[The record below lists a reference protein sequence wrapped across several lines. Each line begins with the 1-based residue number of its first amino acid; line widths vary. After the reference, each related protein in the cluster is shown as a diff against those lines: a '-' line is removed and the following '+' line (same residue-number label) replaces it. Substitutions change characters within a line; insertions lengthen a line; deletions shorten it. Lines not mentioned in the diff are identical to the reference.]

1 MEQKQKETML
11 EKFGRFVTMAGN
23 AILMNL
29 LFLVACL
36 PVVTIGQ
43 AWCGLMGAIRYNI
56 RGEKWIIG
64 FKVGYKT
71 RFWRGTLVWIV
82 GLLAALFFM
91 WDMNLAII
99 AGDTVTLVASS
110 LMLLFVTMLLHAAL
124 ALNVYIYTNV
134 ATWLKN
140 AVDLLFKTPLQLLLG
155 TVMFW
160 FPIVGVL
167 VLMPDDP
174 TVIYVVLE
182 LSLVLL
188 CVYYT
193 LTALATTMALKGGL
207 LDTLLACRA
216 EGLIIA
222 EEGAMP
228 IVEESEEEPQ

>member
-1 MEQKQKETML
+1 MKEKETIIDKL
-11 EKFGRFVTMAGN
+11 GRFITMAGN

-29 LFLVACL
+29 LFLVACI

-56 RGEKWIIG
+56 RGEKWIVG
-64 FKVGYKT
+64 FKVGFKT
-71 RFWRGTLVWIV
+71 RFFRGTLVWIV

-91 WDMNLAII
+91 WDMNAALAT
-99 AGDTVTLVASS
+99 GDTVTLIASS
-110 LMLLFVTMLLHAAL
+110 LMFAFVTMLLHAAL
-124 ALNVYIYTNV
+124 TLNVYIYTGV

-140 AVDLLFKTPLQLLLG
+140 AVDLLFKTPLQLLLSAA
-155 TVMFW
+155 MFW
-160 FPIVGVL
+160 LPILGVL

-174 TVIYVVLE
+174 GIIYLVLE
-182 LSLVLL
+182 FSLVFL

-193 LTALATTMALKGGL
+193 LAALVTTMALKGGL
-207 LDTLLACRA
+207 LDTLLSCRA

-228 IVEESEEEPQ
+228 IEEDEVEDDE

>member
-1 MEQKQKETML
+1 ML
-11 EKFGRFVTMAGN
+11 EKFGKFITLAGN

-29 LFLVACL
+29 LFLAACI

-56 RGEKWIIG
+56 RGEKWIVG
-64 FKVGYKT
+64 FKKGYKT
-71 RFWRGTLVWIV
+71 RFWRGTLVWTV

-91 WDMNLAII
+91 WDMNAAIVT
-99 AGDTVTLVASS
+99 GDTVTLIASS
-110 LMLLFVTMLLHAAL
+110 LMFAFVIMLLHAAL

-134 ATWLKN
+134 STWLKN

-155 TVMFW
+155 AALFW

-174 TVIYVVLE
+174 VVIYVVLE
-182 LSLVLL
+182 LSLVLV

-193 LTALATTMALKGGL
+193 LAALVTTMALKGGL
-207 LDTLLACRA
+207 LDTLLSCRA

-228 IVEESEEEPQ
+228 IVEDEVADDE

>member
-1 MEQKQKETML
+1 ML

-29 LFLVACL
+29 LFLAACI

-56 RGEKWIIG
+56 RGEKWIVG
-64 FKVGYKT
+64 FKTGYKT
-71 RFWRGTLVWIV
+71 RFWRGTLVWTV

-91 WDMNLAII
+91 WDMNAAIVT
-99 AGDTVTLVASS
+99 GDTVTLIASS
-110 LMLLFVTMLLHAAL
+110 LMFVFVIMLLHAAL

-134 ATWLKN
+134 SIWLKN
-140 AVDLLFKTPLQLLLG
+140 AVDLLFKIPLQLLLG
-155 TVMFW
+155 AALFW
-160 FPIVGVL
+160 FPVVGVL

-174 TVIYVVLE
+174 VVIYVVLE
-182 LSLVLL
+182 LSLVLV

-193 LTALATTMALKGGL
+193 LAALATTMALKGGL
-207 LDTLLACRA
+207 LDTLLSCRA

-222 EEGAMP
+222 EEGAMS
-228 IVEESEEEPQ
+228 IVEEEVEDDE

>member
-1 MEQKQKETML
+1 MKEKETIIDKL
-11 EKFGRFVTMAGN
+11 GRFITMAGN

-29 LFLVACL
+29 LFLVACI

-56 RGEKWIIG
+56 RGEKWIVG
-64 FKVGYKT
+64 FKVGFKT
-71 RFWRGTLVWIV
+71 RFFRGTLVWIV

-91 WDMNLAII
+91 WDMNAALAT
-99 AGDTVTLVASS
+99 GDTVTLIASS
-110 LMLLFVTMLLHAAL
+110 LMFAFVTMLLHAAL
-124 ALNVYIYTNV
+124 TLNVYIYTGV

-155 TVMFW
+155 AAMFW
-160 FPIVGVL
+160 LPILGVL

-174 TVIYVVLE
+174 GIIYLVLE
-182 LSLVLL
+182 FSLVFL

-193 LTALATTMALKGGL
+193 LAALVTTMALKGGL
-207 LDTLLACRA
+207 LDTLISCRA

-228 IVEESEEEPQ
+228 IEEDEVAADE